1 MLRVVHRP
9 DARCAPDNVLLVLV
23 RYELDGGTM
32 ELDPKLVAS
41 LRRAA
46 DATDDVELRLHLAT
60 LLIEAGRRDEGI
72 REVGIILQ
80 AEPTHAGALALVAR
94 NAAIGDPPAPTG
106 VAGRPDRAPHDDAPA
121 KDET

>member
-1 MLRVVHRP
+1 
-9 DARCAPDNVLLVLV
+9 
-23 RYELDGGTM
+23 M

-94 NAAIGDPPAPTG
+94 NAAIGDRPAPAG
-106 VAGRPDRAPHDDAPA
+106 VAGRPNPAAHDDAPA
-121 KDET
+121 KDEPSSGAGGELTPRAQAESRTQPVQGEPAA